1 MKLVVFVL
9 FFSSMVTACQSAS
22 PRGIVKKQS
31 YEQEIHERANALK
44 AEMYSW
50 HDDKKYELALL
61 YSFSFYQR
69 RRKLAIPLLKEL
81 ADKGH
86 MESITVLTGLEFMGD
101 LGYVSDASFEK
112 YQADIKVKDPEHFS
126 SYKSDQDDL
135 MHISSEYFNE
145 VKIIYDS
152 TYHLCEQLI
161 DQHVSSLERSPK
173 TYLLLSYL
181 NRCLT
186 KYSVRNSSSRLMATA
201 KYQELLCKVGNV
213 KENCIS
219 EGYAALSSG
228 SYNLENA
235 SETAAALRKIY
246 RNHKLKLAETSGLG
260 FGSMTKS
267 TGAALTAAFKS
278 HDAGEF
284 SEGVDILLNY
294 LKNNPK
300 LNPHETAFVH
310 RGVSLLLIRRS
321 GKGDLELAAEY
332 GRKAL
337 DSNELEYESHWN
349 TFDLVADLYY
359 QNKDYIN
366 YIAFISNHII
376 ANQGSMDI
384 IQPVVLE
391 N

>member
-1 MKLVVFVL
+1 MKLVAFVL
-9 FFSSMVTACQSAS
+9 FFSFMVTACQSTG
-22 PRGIVKKQS
+22 PREVVKKQS
-31 YEQEIHERANALK
+31 NEQYIHQRANALK

-69 RRKLAIPLLKEL
+69 KRKLAIPLLKEL

-86 MESITVLTGLEFMGD
+86 IESITLLTALEFMGD

-112 YQADIKVKDPEHFS
+112 YQAEIKIKDPKHFS

-152 TYHLCEQLI
+152 THHLCEQLI

-173 TYLLLSYL
+173 AYLLVSYL

-186 KYSVRNSSSRLMATA
+186 KYSVRNSSSRLMAIA

-260 FGSMTKS
+260 LGSMLKR
-267 TGAALTAAFKS
+267 TGTALSAAFKS

-284 SEGVDILLNY
+284 SEGIDILLNY
-294 LKNNPK
+294 LKNNPQ
-300 LNPHETAFVH
+300 LNPHDTALVQ
-310 RGVSLLLIRRS
+310 RAVSVLLMRRAD
-321 GKGDLELAAEY
+321 KGDLELAAEY
-332 GRKAL
+332 GRKAF
-337 DSNELEYESHWN
+337 DSNDLEYDLHWK
-349 TFDLVADLYY
+349 TFDSVADLYY
-359 QNKDYIN
+359 INKDYIN

-384 IQPVVLE
+384 IRPVVLE